1 MESIKEFKKGMDFT
15 AKTFAGLEDALAAE
29 LTELGA
35 DDVKVIKRGAT
46 FRGDEAL
53 MYKVNY
59 LSRLAVRIL
68 KPIGVFDVKDDN
80 QLYDKVRKINWMDVF
95 KLNQTFSVD
104 ANLFY
109 SELDHSHYASL
120 KTKDAIVDQFREAT
134 GKRPWVNVEN
144 PDIYVDVH
152 ISHNVCTIS
161 LDSSGESLHRRGYR
175 IVADKAPINEV
186 LAAGMIN
193 LAGWKGDSDFY
204 DPMCGSGTIPME
216 AAMLAMNIPAAYY
229 REKFAFMNW
238 EGYNEELWKKVKEEA
253 NDLMGETDC
262 RIFASDRSDKAVAF
276 AKRNLK
282 HAGLHKDIEIKVA
295 YFDSVKPE
303 NGGMLIMNPPY
314 GIRMEERGELRD
326 LYKGIGNVLKQN
338 FAGCEAWVISPNFDT
353 AKFIGLRPS
362 KKITLY
368 NGPVETRFLKF
379 EVYEGTKR
387 YGDNPDEKSFS
398 REKREF
404 RKKDDSRGSDG
415 PRRES
420 SKRDYKSGRDE
431 SRDSRD
437 NRSEGRIRDLD
448 KDKETNQG
456 SRDGRHEGRRRDYDE
471 RRGDSD
477 SENRREV
484 IEKRSKDFD
493 RHMESLRRFTKSDTK
508 RPVKRK
514 PGGRKRISGK
524 DSSKEDKNND
534 AVKD

>member
-1 MESIKEFKKGMDFT
+1 MESTTEFKQGMDFT

-29 LTELGA
+29 LIELGA

-46 FRGDEAL
+46 FRGDEEL

-68 KPIGVFDVKDDN
+68 KPIGVFEVKDDV
-80 QLYDKVRKINWMDVF
+80 QLYDKVRKINWMNIF

-109 SELDHSHYASL
+109 SELDHSNYVAM
-120 KTKDAIVDQFREAT
+120 KTKDAIVDQFREVT
-134 GKRPWVNVEN
+134 GKRPWVSNEN
-144 PDIYVDVH
+144 PHIYIDVH

-193 LAGWKGDSDFY
+193 LAGWKGDRDFY

-216 AAMLAMNIPAAYY
+216 AAMLAMKIPAGYY
-229 REKFAFMNW
+229 REQYAFMNW
-238 EGYNEELWKKVKEEA
+238 DGWDEPLWKKVQEEA
-253 NDLMGETDC
+253 NDKMGELEC
-262 RIFASDRSDKAVAF
+262 EIFASDRSDKAIAL
-276 AKRNLK
+276 AKKNLK

-295 YFDSVKPE
+295 YFDSIKPE
-303 NGGMLIMNPPY
+303 KGGMIIMNPPY

-338 FAGCEAWVISPNFDT
+338 FTGFEAWVISPNYDT
-353 AKFIGLRPS
+353 AKFIGLRPA

-387 YGDNPDEKSFS
+387 YGDNPVD
-398 REKREF
+398 RPARP
-404 RKKDDSRGSDG
+404 G
-415 PRRES
+415 
-420 SKRDYKSGRDE
+420 
-431 SRDSRD
+431 
-437 NRSEGRIRDLD
+437 
-448 KDKETNQG
+448 
-456 SRDGRHEGRRRDYDE
+456 RRDYRKNDSFEGFKTFNRDDDSQHDRRNVKPEGRKRNYGRGENDE
-471 RRGDSD
+471 PSD
-477 SENRREV
+477 ENRRGVNKE
-484 IEKRSKDFD
+484 RSKSFD
-493 RHMESLRRFTKSDTK
+493 RHMDALRRFSKSDSK
-508 RPVKRK
+508 ESGNKK
-514 PGGRKRISGK
+514 PGRKRISRK
-524 DSSKEDKNND
+524 DKPNDDK
-534 AVKD
+534 